1 MGTTLEEVHLRCP
14 GHDKNGFVELPA
26 DIQGRLNRLKR
37 GGMRITVAQYEYKSL
52 CSDPPCTEV

>member
-1 MGTTLEEVHLRCP
+1 
-14 GHDKNGFVELPA
+14 VELPA

-52 CSDPPCTEV
+52 CSDPPCTEA